1 MFVNWTV
8 TGILIALAI
17 TYFFAGYLEYLHKDA
32 KKRPAV
38 FAAIWIGS
46 FLLLGL
52 F

>member
-1 MFVNWTV
+1 MFANWSGG
-8 TGILIALAI
+8 GILFALAI

-32 KKRPAV
+32 KKRPSV

>member
-8 TGILIALAI
+8 SGFFIALFL
-17 TYFFAGYLEYLHKDA
+17 TYFLAGYLEYLHKNA